1 MIYDMKSKHY
11 EMLSANSADAL
22 SVKVKEKLEDGWRQ
36 WGSPLCN
43 PMTLDDTGHSLYQ
56 AFVKEKYD
64 LEDLVE

>member
-56 AFVKEKYD
+56 AVVKESYD

>member
-11 EMLSANSADAL
+11 EMLSANSADSL

-56 AFVKEKYD
+56 AVVKETYD